1 MTCCSVCFS
10 VYFCDVVVVCGSSE
24 ASAKTQLCA
33 ETSPLCKLES
43 QSADHQAQSCQTQ
56 SSDTQSES
64 HALSSDHDAV
74 ELCTS
79 VHSVDTCCL
88 ESESPV
94 TDRDITDVT
103 ESTCHMADRAVIDNQ
118 DVTVSTCHM
127 ADRTVIDNQDVTM
140 STCHMADRT
149 VIDNQDVTMSTCH
162 MADRAVIDNQDV
174 TMSTCHMAD
183 RAVIDNQDVT
193 VSTCHMADRAVIDN
207 QDVTMS
213 TCHTGLGSEMSACI
227 TSCEKA
233 RTDECEVNGCRLTQ
247 SVDSSTLMTN
257 HLAKHQ
263 SEAADICDTIH
274 EAVVNNMQHLS
285 GATDLHVH
293 SAGHE
298 NLTVS
303 SVAEPDLQPCNDSNV
318 LLDIGSYDVLSA
330 EAESETPVGFS
341 DSAAVHVVDGKCE
354 TSATTQAV
362 SLARNS
368 DGASHVYCTAADRSI
383 CSLDTVATCASD
395 SLTSS
400 AASVMDSCVTKLS
413 VKSGVHCI
421 LTASLSE
428 VSRPAEETV
437 AHIGSTCV
445 HVTDELS
452 IINGVV
458 RPVES
463 GVKIGEFL
471 LLSVLYV

>member
-1 MTCCSVCFS
+1 MTRCSVCFS

-43 QSADHQAQSCQTQ
+43 QSPDHQAQSCKTQ

-94 TDRDITDVT
+94 TDGDITDVT
-103 ESTCHMADRAVIDNQ
+103 E
-118 DVTVSTCHM
+118 
-127 ADRTVIDNQDVTM
+127 
-140 STCHMADRT
+140 
-149 VIDNQDVTMSTCH
+149 
-162 MADRAVIDNQDV
+162 
-174 TMSTCHMAD
+174 
-183 RAVIDNQDVT
+183 
-193 VSTCHMADRAVIDN
+193 STCHMADRAVIDN

-213 TCHTGLGSEMSACI
+213 TCHTGLGSEMSARI

-233 RTDECEVNGCRLTQ
+233 CTDECEVNGCRLTQ

-274 EAVVNNMQHLS
+274 EAVVNNMQHLP
-285 GATDLHVH
+285 GATDLYVH
-293 SAGHE
+293 SAAHE

-303 SVAEPDLQPCNDSNV
+303 SVAEPDLQPCNGSNV

>member
-1 MTCCSVCFS
+1 MTRCRVCFS

-43 QSADHQAQSCQTQ
+43 QSPDHQAQSCKTQ

-127 ADRTVIDNQDVTM
+127 ADR
-140 STCHMADRT
+140 
-149 VIDNQDVTMSTCH
+149 
-162 MADRAVIDNQDV
+162 
-174 TMSTCHMAD
+174 
-183 RAVIDNQDVT
+183 
-193 VSTCHMADRAVIDN
+193 AVIDN

-213 TCHTGLGSEMSACI
+213 TCHTGLGSEMSARI

-233 RTDECEVNGCRLTQ
+233 CTDECEVNGCRLTQ

-274 EAVVNNMQHLS
+274 EAVVNNMQHLP
-285 GATDLHVH
+285 GATDLYVH
-293 SAGHE
+293 SAAHG

-303 SVAEPDLQPCNDSNV
+303 SVAEPDLQPCNGSNV

>member
-43 QSADHQAQSCQTQ
+43 QSPDHQAPSCKTQ

-174 TMSTCHMAD
+174 TMSTCH
-183 RAVIDNQDVT
+183 
-193 VSTCHMADRAVIDN
+193 
-207 QDVTMS
+207 
-213 TCHTGLGSEMSACI
+213 TGLGSEMSARI

-233 RTDECEVNGCRLTQ
+233 CTDECEVNGCRLTQ

-274 EAVVNNMQHLS
+274 EAVVNNMQHLP

-293 SAGHE
+293 SAAHE

>member
-140 STCHMADRT
+140 STCHMADR
-149 VIDNQDVTMSTCH
+149 
-162 MADRAVIDNQDV
+162 AVIDNQDV
-174 TMSTCHMAD
+174 TM
-183 RAVIDNQDVT
+183 
-193 VSTCHMADRAVIDN
+193 STCHMADRAVIDN